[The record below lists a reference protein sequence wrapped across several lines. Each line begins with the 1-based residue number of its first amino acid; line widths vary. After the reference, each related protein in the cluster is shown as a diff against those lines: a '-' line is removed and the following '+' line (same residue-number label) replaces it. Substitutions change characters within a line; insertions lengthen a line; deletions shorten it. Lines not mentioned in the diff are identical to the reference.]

1 MNLLHTRQVAW
12 ISAAG
17 KPGGGW
23 IWHGEERDFY
33 DRIQISSNVD
43 ETTDQAGALIERE
56 WEAYLSL

>member
-1 MNLLHTRQVAW
+1 MDIRRWET
-12 ISAAG
+12 
-17 KPGGGW
+17 GGGW